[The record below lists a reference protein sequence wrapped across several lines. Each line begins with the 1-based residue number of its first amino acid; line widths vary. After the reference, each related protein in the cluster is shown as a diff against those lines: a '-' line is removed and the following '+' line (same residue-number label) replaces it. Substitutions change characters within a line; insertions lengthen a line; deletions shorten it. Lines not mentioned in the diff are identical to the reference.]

1 MINKEKFLLFVII
14 FLLISVSFPAYFIF
28 DKEEDA
34 AFVFPLIIAF
44 LSIFPSIPIWLNLK
58 KRKHSFVLKNPNY
71 SWYCMYAATILI
83 CILGLWIYFI
93 ASSFER
99 EIPIEYHND
108 MEEENNHSE
117 IKNEKAGE
125 FTEEKFEPV
134 EKIYPDG

>member
-1 MINKEKFLLFVII
+1 MINKEKFLFFVII
-14 FLLISVSFPAYFIF
+14 FLLISVSFSAYVIF

-34 AFVFPLIIAF
+34 AIFFTLIIVF

-58 KRKHSFVLKNPNY
+58 KRKHSFVLENPNY

-125 FTEEKFEPV
+125 FTEENFEPV
-134 EKIYPDG
+134 E